1 MPVNDT
7 AVRACVCVGVHG
19 YICVC
24 VLLLQELGAQ
34 SVFQA
39 VLPGA
44 ESECVPFGGA
54 SSLEPTEHLKDPLP
68 DSPEQAWYVSH
79 TPQLLEMFSNTL
91 VFTLVAYFCP
101 LLAVD

>member
-1 MPVNDT
+1 ML
-7 AVRACVCVGVHG
+7 VCMVTF
-19 YICVC
+19 VC
-24 VLLLQELGAQ
+24 VLLLQELSAQ

-54 SSLEPTEHLKDPLP
+54 SSLEPTEPLKDSLP
-68 DSPEQAWYVSH
+68 DSPQQAWYVSH

-91 VFTLVAYFCP
+91 VFYTGGI
-101 LLAVD
+101 LLPSVGS